1 MADLVPLVTLDDPFA
16 ARVLVARLGADGI
29 LCQLRGAMDG
39 PYPLGPVVV
48 LVEADR
54 ADEASQLLLVAEAE
68 EAVDEMERRRRRPMG
83 ARALAAVAVL
93 ILALLVVRLF
103 WFVV

>member
-1 MADLVPLVTLDDPFA
+1 MPLVTLDDPFA

-39 PYPLGPVVV
+39 PYPLGPVMV

-54 ADEASQLLLVAEAE
+54 VDEASRLLLVAEAE
-68 EAVDEMERRRRRPMG
+68 QALDDGDRRRRPPMG

-93 ILALLVVRLF
+93 ILALLLVRLF